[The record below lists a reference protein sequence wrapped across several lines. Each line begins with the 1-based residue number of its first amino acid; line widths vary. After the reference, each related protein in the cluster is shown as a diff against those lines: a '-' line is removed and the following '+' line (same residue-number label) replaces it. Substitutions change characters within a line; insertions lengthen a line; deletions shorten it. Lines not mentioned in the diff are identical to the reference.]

1 MIFWNSSKIQS
12 NFARFLT
19 KRGNLKSIWIGLFVS
34 IIVFFPPVRP
44 VDFPFYPPVK
54 SPKTKN
60 PPVKNPPVI
69 WSHGKNQCVPRRMFA
84 SDLPLRT
91 CSELLSESWSMH
103 GIAILTLYLQKF
115 RPCGA
120 RSYCTIFALY
130 AWPFL
135 SKTTVFWK
143 NPPVNKKSTGQMV
156 HFEKSTGQKSTGR
169 QKQKKNYVVERR
181 LHWSWVFVVPLT
193 EGR

>member
-1 MIFWNSSKIQS
+1 M
-12 NFARFLT
+12 
-19 KRGNLKSIWIGLFVS
+19 
-34 IIVFFPPVRP
+34 
-44 VDFPFYPPVK
+44 DFPFNPPVK

-91 CSELLSESWSMH
+91 CSEPLSESWSMH
-103 GIAILTLYLQKF
+103 GIAILTLHLQNF

-135 SKTTVFWK
+135 SKTTVFCK

-169 QKQKKNYVVERR
+169 QKQTKNYGSNIGTIWTR
-181 LHWSWVFVVPLT
+181 
-193 EGR
+193 